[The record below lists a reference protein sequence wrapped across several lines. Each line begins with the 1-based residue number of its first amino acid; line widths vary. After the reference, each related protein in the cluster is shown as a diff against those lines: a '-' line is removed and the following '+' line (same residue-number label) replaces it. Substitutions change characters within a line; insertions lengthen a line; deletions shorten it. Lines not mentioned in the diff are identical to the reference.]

1 MTTAAVAQAQAALA
15 QAEESQRAERH
26 TQLVA
31 QLKTTRSALRTKTRE
46 LEKLRRTV
54 FNGQAD
60 LDKVQRE
67 QQMYL
72 NALAAN
78 AQRKPACAEVLPD
91 DPEVMAWR
99 MRETDL
105 EANLARLR
113 ARRAALPN
121 LELTR
126 AEGMALAQNVQAL
139 QHAESNLQ
147 NALDGSLATRPSGGV
162 FAPQ

>member
-1 MTTAAVAQAQAALA
+1 MTTASVAQAQAMLA
-15 QAEESQRAERH
+15 RAEEAQRAERRA
-26 TQLVA
+26 QLVA
-31 QLKTTRSALRTKTRE
+31 QLKTTRSELRTQQSE
-46 LEKLRRTV
+46 LEKLRRQV
-54 FNGQAD
+54 FKGQAD
-60 LDKVQRE
+60 LDNVLRE

-72 NALAAN
+72 NALAVN

-113 ARRAALPN
+113 AQRAALPN
-121 LELTR
+121 LELLR
-126 AEGMALAQNVQAL
+126 AEGVMLAHQVQAL